1 MKNKLVI
8 DFFREIARGFGR
20 FISIFFI
27 VMLGTAFFAGLRSSG
42 SDMRISA
49 DKFYDD
55 TKLMDFKILSTLG
68 LTDEDLADIKMIN
81 GVESVEGG
89 HTKEVILSAKKRE
102 VVIKLIGITKGINEP
117 YITEGRMPEKSDE
130 CLVDEEISWFANY
143 RLGDKIILSADD
155 DSDLSSDLENVTY
168 TITGFCNLPYYP
180 ERGSRGTSSVGDG
193 SIDVFMMIPKENFKS
208 DIYTEA
214 YVAAN
219 DMQALMTYSKTYEDK
234 IKVIKE
240 DIKGL
245 EAKINSRRYE
255 EVKTE
260 AENKLKEAEKK
271 LEDGEK
277 KLSDA
282 KKKIDDSKEK
292 IKKGEKK
299 LAKEEKKIED
309 AENELADGKNKLL
322 EAKIELKDGE
332 EKLASSEKL
341 IEDKEKELKEGEEQY
356 NSGLAKLNKAKE
368 KLDKGEKKYKE
379 GFNKYKA
386 GKAEYEKN
394 LEAYEEGLKSYT
406 EAKAKL
412 DMAEQAGM
420 APPEAKAK
428 LEGEKAVLDAAK
440 LKLDEAKLTLD
451 ETKETLAASKTKLEE
466 GKAELEENEKELEAA
481 GKKLESGKKEIEEGK
496 STLEDKKVEL
506 EDARRKIWENEDK
519 LTEASQELSDGK
531 KEFAKAKEKLAKN
544 KEKLEKAEKKYNKEL
559 PKSNKKLEKGRKKLA
574 KAKRDAAD
582 IKEPDFYVLDRNMM
596 GGYVSFKQN
605 AERMDSLGN
614 VFPVIFFLVA
624 ALVSLTAMTRMV
636 DENRMS
642 MGILKALGYRSSAI
656 SGKYIAYALLATV
669 SGGIIGI
676 AAGER
681 FLPLLII
688 KSYGTLFKGMPYC
701 FTPINYEQAF
711 LALLAATIS
720 TVAAT
725 LFSSLS
731 QLLENPA
738 SLMRPLP
745 PSSGRRVLLERIGF
759 IWKRLNFTKK
769 STVRNLARYK
779 KRLIMTVVGIGGC
792 MGLLLV
798 GFGLKD
804 SINEIAKKQYIRIF
818 TYDASITLN
827 SKANEAEKAEA
838 VKAAINYDGVDE
850 TIRIQSLA
858 VDLTNGDNIRSAN
871 LFIPEDTKKIK
882 DFLTIKKRTTGV
894 EYDFP
899 TGDGAYISE
908 KTAKMLDVKEGDSI
922 NITRDG
928 KKQVSVKIDKIVENY
943 VLHYLFFSPELYKKL
958 YGEEPEYNTL
968 HLKFDREKVDEQDL
982 GSKLLSY
989 AGCSGVLFVD
999 ELEDNI
1005 DRMLQVLDLVTLV
1018 LIVAAG
1024 LLAFVVLYNLNSINI
1039 MERKREIAT
1048 LKVLGFYDNE
1058 VAQYVYREN
1067 ILLTLFGIM
1076 AGFVFGTIL
1085 HQYVIVTVE
1094 VDLMMFGRTISLTS
1108 YIMSALI
1115 TIGFSILVNWAMYF
1129 MLKKIDMTTSL
1140 KSVE

>member
-1 MKNKLVI
+1 MRNKLVV

-89 HTKEVILSAKKRE
+89 HTKEVILSAEKTE

-117 YITEGRMPEKSDE
+117 YITEGRMPEKNDE
-130 CLVDEEISWFANY
+130 CLVDEEMYWFADY
-143 RLGDKIILSADD
+143 KPGDKIILSSDD

-193 SIDVFMMIPKENFKS
+193 SIDVFIMIPEENFKS

-214 YVAAN
+214 YVAAK
-219 DMQALMTYSKTYEDK
+219 DMKALMTYSKTYEDK

-245 EAKINSRRYE
+245 ETKINSRRYE

-260 AENKLKEAEKK
+260 AEKKLKEAEKK

-277 KLSDA
+277 KLRDA
-282 KKKIDDSKEK
+282 KKKIDDSKKK

-299 LAKEEKKIED
+299 LAKEEEKIKA
-309 AENELADGKNKLL
+309 AENELADGRKKLL
-322 EAKIELKDGE
+322 KAKIELKDGE

-341 IEDKEKELKEGEEQY
+341 LKDKEKDLKEGEEKY
-356 NSGLAKLNKAKE
+356 NTGLAKLSKAKE
-368 KLDKGEKKYKE
+368 KLGKGENEYKD
-379 GFNKYKA
+379 GLNKYQS
-386 GKAEYEKN
+386 GKSEYEKN
-394 LEAYEEGLKSYT
+394 LKAYEEGLNSYT

-412 DMAEQAGM
+412 DIAEQAGM
-420 APPEAKAK
+420 DPPEAKAK

-440 LKLDEAKLTLD
+440 LKLDEAKITLD
-451 ETKETLAASKTKLEE
+451 ETKETLATSKTKLEK
-466 GKAELEENEKELEAA
+466 GNAELEEN
-481 GKKLESGKKEIEEGK
+481 GKKLEASHKKLVNGRKEIEEGK
-496 STLEDKKVEL
+496 SKLEDKKAEL

-519 LTEASQELSDGK
+519 LREAEKKLADGK
-531 KEFAKAKEKLAKN
+531 KELDKAREELVKN

-559 PKSNKKLEKGRKKLA
+559 PKANKKLEKGRKKIA
-574 KAKRDAAD
+574 KAKRDVED
-582 IKEPDFYVLDRNMM
+582 IKAPDFYVLDRNMM
-596 GGYVSFKQN
+596 AGYVSFKQN
-605 AERMDSLGN
+605 ADRMDSLGN

-676 AAGER
+676 VAGER

-688 KSYGTLFKGMPYC
+688 KSYGTLFRGMPYC

-711 LALLAATIS
+711 LALLAATVS

-725 LFSSLS
+725 LISSLS

-738 SLMRPLP
+738 SLMRPIP
-745 PSSGRRVLLERIGF
+745 PSSGRRVILERIGF
-759 IWKRLNFTKK
+759 IWKRLNFTRK
-769 STVRNLARYK
+769 STIRNLARYK

-818 TYDASITLN
+818 TYDANITLN
-827 SKANEAEKAEA
+827 SKADETEKDEAL
-838 VKAAINYDGVDE
+838 KAATSYDGVDE
-850 TIRIQSLA
+850 TIKVQSLT
-858 VDLTNGDNIRSAN
+858 VDLTNGDKIRSAN

-882 DFLTIKKRTTGV
+882 DFLTLKKRTTGV
-894 EYDFP
+894 EYAFP

-908 KTAKMLDVKEGDSI
+908 KTAKMLDIKEGDRV
-922 NITRDG
+922 NITGDG

-943 VLHYLFFSPELYKKL
+943 VLHYLFLSPALYKNL
-958 YGEEPEYNTL
+958 YGEEPEYNIL
-968 HLKFDREKVDEQDL
+968 QLKFDREKVDAQDL

-989 AGCSGVLFVD
+989 AGCSGVMFVD

-1005 DRMLQVLDLVTLV
+1005 ARMLQVLDLVTLV
-1018 LIVAAG
+1018 LIAAAG

-1067 ILLTLFGIM
+1067 ILLTIFGIM
-1076 AGFVFGTIL
+1076 AGLVFGTIL

-1094 VDLMMFGRTISLTS
+1094 VDLMMFGRTISIFS
-1108 YIMSALI
+1108 YIMSSLI
-1115 TIGFSILVNWAMYF
+1115 TIGFSILVNLAMYF
-1129 MLKKIDMTTSL
+1129 ILKKIDMTTSL

>member
-1 MKNKLVI
+1 MRNKLVV

-89 HTKEVILSAKKRE
+89 HTKEVILSAEKTE

-117 YITEGRMPEKSDE
+117 YITEGRMPEKNDE
-130 CLVDEEISWFANY
+130 CLVDEEMYWFADY
-143 RLGDKIILSADD
+143 KPGDKIILSSDD

-193 SIDVFMMIPKENFKS
+193 SIDVFIMIPEENFKS

-214 YVAAN
+214 YVAAK
-219 DMQALMTYSKTYEDK
+219 DMKGLMTYSKTYEDK

-245 EAKINSRRYE
+245 ETKINSRRYE

-260 AENKLKEAEKK
+260 AEKKLKDAKKK

-277 KLSDA
+277 KLRDA
-282 KKKIDDSKEK
+282 KKKIDDSKKK

-299 LAKEEKKIED
+299 LAKEEEKIKA
-309 AENELADGKNKLL
+309 AENELADGRKKLL
-322 EAKIELKDGE
+322 KAKIELKDGE

-341 IEDKEKELKEGEEQY
+341 LKDKEKDLKEGEEKY
-356 NSGLAKLNKAKE
+356 NTGLAKLSKAKE
-368 KLDKGEKKYKE
+368 KLGKGENEYKD
-379 GFNKYKA
+379 GLNKYQS
-386 GKAEYEKN
+386 GKSEYEKN
-394 LEAYEEGLKSYT
+394 LKAYEEGLNSYT

-412 DMAEQAGM
+412 DIAEQAGM
-420 APPEAKAK
+420 DPPEAKAK

-440 LKLDEAKLTLD
+440 LKLDEAKITLD
-451 ETKETLAASKTKLEE
+451 ETKETLATSKTKLEK
-466 GKAELEENEKELEAA
+466 GNAELEEN
-481 GKKLESGKKEIEEGK
+481 GKKLEASHKKLVNGRKEIEEGK
-496 STLEDKKVEL
+496 SKLEDKKAEL

-519 LTEASQELSDGK
+519 LREAEKKLADGK
-531 KEFAKAKEKLAKN
+531 KELDKAREELVKN

-559 PKSNKKLEKGRKKLA
+559 PKANKKLEKGRKKIA
-574 KAKRDAAD
+574 KAKRDVED
-582 IKEPDFYVLDRNMM
+582 IKAPDFYVLDRNMM
-596 GGYVSFKQN
+596 AGYVSFKQN
-605 AERMDSLGN
+605 ADRMDSLGN

-676 AAGER
+676 VAGER

-688 KSYGTLFKGMPYC
+688 KSYGTLFRGMPYC

-711 LALLAATIS
+711 LALLAATVS

-725 LFSSLS
+725 LISSLS

-738 SLMRPLP
+738 SLMRPIP
-745 PSSGRRVLLERIGF
+745 PSSGRRVILERIGF
-759 IWKRLNFTKK
+759 IWKRLNFTRK
-769 STVRNLARYK
+769 STIRNLARYK

-818 TYDASITLN
+818 TYDANITLN
-827 SKANEAEKAEA
+827 SKADETEKDEAL
-838 VKAAINYDGVDE
+838 KAATSYDGVDE
-850 TIRIQSLA
+850 TIKVQSLT
-858 VDLTNGDNIRSAN
+858 VDLTNGDKIRSAN

-882 DFLTIKKRTTGV
+882 DFLTLKKRTTGV
-894 EYDFP
+894 EYAFP

-908 KTAKMLDVKEGDSI
+908 KTAKMLDIKEGDRV
-922 NITRDG
+922 NITGDG

-943 VLHYLFFSPELYKKL
+943 VLHYLFLSPALYKNL
-958 YGEEPEYNTL
+958 YGEEPEYNIL
-968 HLKFDREKVDEQDL
+968 QLKFDREKVDAQDL

-989 AGCSGVLFVD
+989 AGCSGVMFVD

-1005 DRMLQVLDLVTLV
+1005 ARMLQVLDLVTLV
-1018 LIVAAG
+1018 LIAAAG

-1067 ILLTLFGIM
+1067 ILLTIFGIM
-1076 AGFVFGTIL
+1076 AGLVFGTIL

-1094 VDLMMFGRTISLTS
+1094 VDLMMFGRTISMFS
-1108 YIMSALI
+1108 YIMSSLI
-1115 TIGFSILVNWAMYF
+1115 TIGFSILVNLAMYF
-1129 MLKKIDMTTSL
+1129 ILKKIDMTTSL